1 MNIWEYDFDY
11 NGHAI
16 LFDLFLLI
24 LALCKYRGVYAG
36 KMTTSNNYLL
46 VFLLLVVY
54 ATFAYGEADFY
65 HYQFHYDMMKH
76 YGIKSL
82 SESVYLWIAQTLPDN
97 YYIWRFS
104 VWASAALLM
113 ILSLKNV
120 KVNANCAGLM
130 LPLYFW
136 VQFSVTR
143 GALGFAI
150 IIFSLTFVF
159 GSENKKR
166 IIVILMVLLSVFFH
180 NSMAAFLLLLP
191 VAFILPLNSKIIKLS
206 LLGFPILYFAIMMA
220 AQYLLDIN
228 ILENG
233 AEMLAEK
240 YMERAD
246 EKLNIG
252 GIAFDALHF
261 SGQLLMLY
269 LAAKYVIGHKAK
281 MNKAIVVLFKYG
293 YILIY
298 ISFLFYGQSTSSFI
312 SSRFLH
318 ASTFPLVVVYSYY
331 MSNHRVNKTDRI
343 ALFLLGTYAFYKL
356 LYPMYKW
363 W

>member
-11 NGHAI
+11 NGQAI

-24 LALCKYRGVYAG
+24 LALYKYKGVYAG

-46 VFLLLVVY
+46 VFLLLVAY

-76 YGIKSL
+76 YGMKSL
-82 SESVYLWIAQTLPDN
+82 AEPVYLWIAQTLPDN

-136 VQFSVTR
+136 VQFSITR

-150 IIFSLTFVF
+150 MIFSLTFAF
-159 GSENKKR
+159 GSGTKKR
-166 IIVILMVLLSVFFH
+166 MIVILTILLSVFFH
-180 NSMAAFLLLLP
+180 NSIAAFLLLLP
-191 VAFILPLNSKIIKLS
+191 IAFVLPLNSKVLKLS
-206 LLGFPILYFAIMMA
+206 LLIFPVLYFAVMMTTK
-220 AQYLLDIN
+220 YLLDIN

-233 AEMLAEK
+233 AELLAEK

-252 GIAFDALHF
+252 GIVFDALHF
-261 SGQLLMLY
+261 SGQLLMLF
-269 LAAKYVIGHKAK
+269 LAARFVVSHKK
-281 MNKAIVVLFKYG
+281 EINKAVVLLFKYG

-331 MSNHRVNKTDRI
+331 MSNHRVNRTDRI
-343 ALFLLGTYAFYKL
+343 ALFLLGAYAFYKL

>member
-24 LALCKYRGVYAG
+24 FALCKYRGAYAG
-36 KMTTSNNYLL
+36 KMTTSNNYVL

-76 YGIKSL
+76 YGMMSL
-82 SESVYLWIAQTLPDN
+82 EPVYLWIAQTLPDN

-104 VWASAALLM
+104 VWASAALFM

-143 GALGFAI
+143 GALGFAM

-159 GSENKKR
+159 GGETKKR
-166 IIVILMVLLSVFFH
+166 LIVILMVLLSVFFH
-180 NSMAAFLLLLP
+180 NSIAAFLLLLP
-191 VAFILPLNSKIIKLS
+191 IAFLLPLNSKVIKLS
-206 LLGFPILYFAIMMA
+206 LLIFPILYFMIMMA
-220 AQYLLDIN
+220 VKYLLDMN
-228 ILENG
+228 ILNYG

-240 YMERAD
+240 YVGQAN
-246 EKLNIG
+246 EKQNIG

-269 LAAKYVIGHKAK
+269 IVAKFVISHKEK
-281 MNKAIVVLFKYG
+281 MNKAIVVLYKYG
-293 YILIY
+293 YLLIY

-331 MSNHRVNKTDRI
+331 MSNHHVNNTDRI
-343 ALFLLGTYAFYKL
+343 ALFLLGTHAFYKL

-363 W
+363 C